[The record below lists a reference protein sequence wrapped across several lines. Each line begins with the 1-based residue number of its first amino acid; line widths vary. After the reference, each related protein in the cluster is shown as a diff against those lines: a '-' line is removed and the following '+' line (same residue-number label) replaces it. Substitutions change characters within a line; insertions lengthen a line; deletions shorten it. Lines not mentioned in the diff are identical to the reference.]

1 MSTEAIPGSGHDG
14 QEPSA
19 PALADGFPG
28 EDEDAWL
35 RRVMAE
41 ADADEEWVPEEQ
53 VQAAL
58 SGLGGA
64 VRAGGDP
71 GGLAQ
76 DGVTGTMA
84 PGPGLA
90 ALAAGACDPA
100 VLPELTDNQV
110 LGLAGAGRRLAGRAA
125 WIQQQA
131 VTEFAARRAEPDR
144 KRATPMGFTP
154 FAADELVPEL
164 VVTTNA
170 AELTM
175 AQARDA
181 ARRLPANSALLRDG
195 HRPGLQPARRP
206 SRRRPHHSLAGRP
219 VVRMQSRRAL
229 SLPSP
234 E

>member
-14 QEPSA
+14 QEPSG

-76 DGVTGTMA
+76 DGVTGAMA

-110 LGLAGAGRRLAGRAA
+110 LGLAGAGLPGRRPRTAPGPHSRTPAAGPAADSRTGGTGHGPVAPAGRD
-125 WIQQQA
+125 
-131 VTEFAARRAEPDR
+131 ARPDR
-144 KRATPMGFTP
+144 QEAMRSP
-154 FAADELVPEL
+154 
-164 VVTTNA
+164 
-170 AELTM
+170 
-175 AQARDA
+175 
-181 ARRLPANSALLRDG
+181 ALLG
-195 HRPGLQPARRP
+195 
-206 SRRRPHHSLAGRP
+206 
-219 VVRMQSRRAL
+219 
-229 SLPSP
+229 
-234 E
+234 